1 MDQILLHTL
10 TTYIYQNFP
19 GVRTCPPILQQP
31 GTYLLSL
38 WYSEV
43 PRSKPKATFR
53 FCRYVSSPFL
63 HRFTCKSLLPRFHGL
78 RIDLRYSAR
87 AILSGCAA
95 IWAIL
100 SKSAKK
106 RPWETTR
113 SGGSHGNQGGGCKSK
128 YTGHILHLMRWESR
142 CLLQY
147 IDTFLPDPCS
157 PPDAFLPSSDLQSS
171 RLASLR
177 VI

>member
-1 MDQILLHTL
+1 MRQRVTAS
-10 TTYIYQNFP
+10 YWRSY
-19 GVRTCPPILQQP
+19 G
-31 GTYLLSL
+31 YLSRVLRSKEK
-38 WYSEV
+38 SGKEEV
-43 PRSKPKATFR
+43 KYYNQKGKNKRHQRHNALVTKPKATFR
-53 FCRYVSSPFL
+53 FSRYVSSPFL

-95 IWAIL
+95 IWAIS

-142 CLLQY
+142 CLLQD
-147 IDTFLPDPCS
+147 IDTFFCQILAALLMLPCHP
-157 PPDAFLPSSDLQSS
+157 QTS
-171 RLASLR
+171 RAL
-177 VI
+177 V